1 MGGIKMR
8 RAFIITATALLVLVR
23 PAQTQTTS
31 PEAMTAAKD
40 LIEVMRAAEQLKTM
54 MPMMMQQLKPAIV
67 QGRPEVER
75 DYDAILP
82 QVSVL
87 IEQRMN
93 ELTGAM
99 GAIYATH
106 FSVDEMRQLADF
118 YRRPVGQ
125 KLLQV
130 LPKIVQE
137 SMAVGQKVGQSVALE
152 ARDRMIDELRKRG
165 HKI

>member
-1 MGGIKMR
+1 MR
-8 RAFIITATALLVLVR
+8 RALVIAATALLVFVR
-23 PAQTQTTS
+23 PAQTQTPS
-31 PEAMTAAKD
+31 PEAMAAAKD
-40 LIEVMRAAEQLKTM
+40 LIEVMRAADQVKM
-54 MPMMMQQLKPAIV
+54 MLPIVMQQLKPAIV

-82 QVSVL
+82 QMLPV
-87 IEQRMN
+87 IDKRMN

-99 GAIYATH
+99 GAIYAAH
-106 FSVDEMRQLADF
+106 FSVDEIRQLTAF
-118 YRRPVGQ
+118 YRQPVGQ

-137 SMAVGQKVGQSVALE
+137 NMAVGQRIGQSVALE
-152 ARDRMIDELRKRG
+152 ARDRMIEELRKKG